1 VYLYTIATSPQEAR
15 EEANFLLNNVLKGK
29 QFELPIYIDIEDE
42 RYYSRPKASN
52 SAVVKAF
59 CDTLEAKDYF
69 TGVYASTYFF
79 ATYLDDSQL
88 KAYTHWVAQWSTQ
101 LTYPDKSVVGMWQF
115 GGSTN
120 RIRSP
125 IIAGFNVDQ
134 NYMYKD
140 FPSIIKSYGLNGFG
154 REEAPVMNPVTLP
167 SDVGVI
173 KKGDRN
179 AGVYLLK
186 QNILLLRKA
195 GVITQSVDD
204 NNVYVEMG
212 ANQMEGVMLQKDQVP
227 GEKYELNMKIKVFV
241 KRVRNTG
248 KTTQVLV
255 SRAST
260 GLVKRLF
267 ENEVPEI
274 RQGLVQIKSVAREA
288 GQRTKIAIYSEDP
301 QIDPIGTCVGPK
313 GVRVN
318 AVVAE
323 LGGEKID
330 IIPWSENPL
339 EFIAKALS
347 PAKVVKVYELD
358 EPNSA
363 RAIVPD
369 DKLSLAIGRDGQNAR
384 LAVKLTGWKIDVK
397 SESSVASEE

>member
-1 VYLYTIATSPQEAR
+1 MLSKDFYLALEALEKEKGITQEQFIEMLQPAIAAAYKKQTGDISNIEIKLFPEKKTIRFYSTKLVVDEVLEPGKQITL
-15 EEANFLLNNVLKGK
+15 EEAQAIKKSYKVGDVISTEIAPNKFGRIAGQTAKQVMMQRFKEIEKAQLLNE
-29 QFELPIYIDIEDE
+29 FEDKEGEL
-42 RYYSRPKASN
+42 
-52 SAVVKAF
+52 
-59 CDTLEAKDYF
+59 L
-69 TGVYASTYFF
+69 TGI
-79 ATYLDDSQL
+79 
-88 KAYTHWVAQWSTQ
+88 
-101 LTYPDKSVVGMWQF
+101 
-115 GGSTN
+115 
-120 RIRSP
+120 IR
-125 IIAGFNVDQ
+125 
-134 NYMYKD
+134 
-140 FPSIIKSYGLNGFG
+140 
-154 REEAPVMNPVTLP
+154 R
-167 SDVGVI
+167 
-173 KKGDRN
+173 
-179 AGVYLLK
+179 
-186 QNILLLRKA
+186 
-195 GVITQSVDD
+195 VDD

-274 RQGLVQIKSVAREA
+274 RQGIVQIKSIAREA

-313 GVRVN
+313 GIRVN

-330 IIPWSENPL
+330 IVPWSENPL

-347 PAKVVKVYELD
+347 PAKVLKVYQLD
-358 EPNSA
+358 GENTA

-397 SESSVASEE
+397 SESSVAQTVTEE